1 MLTTIQMFIV
11 HNKRHVHIFMYAVR
25 CLRYVTIRLA
35 CLFVS
40 FGRGTKEEAKCREK
54 SRKRRRA
61 IILYRKKGELEGGTS
76 W

>member
-1 MLTTIQMFIV
+1 
-11 HNKRHVHIFMYAVR
+11 MYAA
-25 CLRYVTIRLA
+25 LRYDTTC

-40 FGRGTKEEAKCREK
+40 FGRGTKEEAKCRAK